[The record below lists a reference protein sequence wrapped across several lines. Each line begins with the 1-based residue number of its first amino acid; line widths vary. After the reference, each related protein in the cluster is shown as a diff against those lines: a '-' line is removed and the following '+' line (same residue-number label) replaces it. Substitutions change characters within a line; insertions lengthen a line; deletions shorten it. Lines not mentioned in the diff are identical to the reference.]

1 MGLLT
6 LLTDRSKP
14 GAERVPI
21 QPFPGLSK
29 KAWIWKTSRIIG
41 SEKLKTMANPDA
53 SRVAREAT
61 LVSAI
66 GSGEKPA
73 YGGKAFSAVMN
84 SFRGSFNGEPCIR
97 DNKGLSLVI
106 EGFYTDLPNWL
117 IAVKSFDTFSTKINA
132 TITSSRDS

>member
-6 LLTDRSKP
+6 LLTNCSKP
-14 GAERVPI
+14 APSVCQFNFSRPVKE
-21 QPFPGLSK
+21 GLDL
-29 KAWIWKTSRIIG
+29 KTSRIIG
-41 SEKLKTMANPDA
+41 SEMLKTMANPDA

-66 GSGEKPA
+66 GSREKPA

-97 DNKGLSLVI
+97 GNKGLSLVI